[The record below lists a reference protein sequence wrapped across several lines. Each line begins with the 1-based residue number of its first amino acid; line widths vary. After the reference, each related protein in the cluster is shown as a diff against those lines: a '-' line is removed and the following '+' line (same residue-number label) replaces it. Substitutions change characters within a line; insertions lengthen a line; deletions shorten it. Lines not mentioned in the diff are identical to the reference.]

1 MVQKGFT
8 ANQIK
13 LLACAF
19 MLVDHIGYLLLPQY
33 LFLRI
38 IGRLSFPLF
47 AFMIANGY
55 RHSANAKKYLLR
67 LAIFALCYQPVFAYC
82 IPGGHWNI
90 FATLF
95 FGLCAIVIWEETK
108 KRRLLWLGA
117 LGVGA
122 LSVGAYFLPLDYG
135 AYGVLLI
142 FTAHLGFANHERLC
156 WLWLAV
162 NFLTLLPFM
171 GISSLQVCAV
181 FSLVFLFLYNGKRG
195 KGNRWFFYLFYCLHI
210 PALYGD
216 RLVACPL
223 AQLVQRT
230 GKPVGAVCEE
240 PGYGREIVK
249 FFQFTAD
256 AFFRQ
261 GKFTVPCGNFFQ
273 TFQICAE
280 LVRRLDQPCFPAGLL
295 PENQR
300 R

>member
-122 LSVGAYFLPLDYG
+122 LCVSAYFLPLDYG

-162 NFLTLLPFM
+162 NFLPLLPFM

-210 PALYGD
+210 PALYG
-216 RLVACPL
+216 
-223 AQLVQRT
+223 
-230 GKPVGAVCEE
+230 
-240 PGYGREIVK
+240 I
-249 FFQFTAD
+249 
-256 AFFRQ
+256 
-261 GKFTVPCGNFFQ
+261 
-273 TFQICAE
+273 
-280 LVRRLDQPCFPAGLL
+280 GLL
-295 PENQR
+295 LAL
-300 R
+300 